1 MWSAIEVTDTM
12 RVLILSQAAQP
23 KQEQLMRGRDVFIQS
38 LVLHGVRHIFGNP
51 GTTES
56 PLLDALADVPSIDYV
71 VHLHEGVAVGAASY
85 YARASGHTGV
95 VNLHAAP
102 GLGNGIGMLYNALK
116 ANAPM
121 VITAGQQDTRMLRRD
136 PILAHD
142 LVAMAAP
149 VTKWSAQVQSADEM
163 DQVMRRGFKVAND
176 PPYGPVFVALPID
189 VMEQE
194 THNAAQAPGR
204 LHRAAAPDALAVQ
217 EITALILAA
226 HAPVMVVGDEVARA
240 GAVDELVQLAERLG
254 APVWFEGIR
263 GRASFP
269 SSHAHAKSGVPFDAA
284 GIRNT
289 LAGADLVLLIGGA
302 FFEEIW
308 FSPGAPFPEG
318 AKVVQIEASP
328 QALAHN
334 FAIDV
339 GLVAGLG
346 AALRAL
352 STAVAASANDAWRAA
367 ARGRCAQLAAQK
379 ARDTEAYQ
387 ARLAKAWARTP
398 ISMPRVMAELRRATP
413 ANAVIVEESITA
425 SIDMAAA
432 FAYDTPGQYFGARGG
447 GIGQGLAGAI
457 GAALACGGAALTHG
471 DSADRPVLCVSG
483 DGSSMYSIQALWT
496 AAHHNLPIVFVIL
509 ANREYRVLKHNLDLY
524 RQRFDAASSK
534 PYPHMDLGTPALG
547 FVEMAAGMGVP
558 AVRVSD
564 PDAIAAA
571 VSEAF
576 AARAPRLVEI
586 VIEGKR

>member
-1 MWSAIEVTDTM
+1 
-12 RVLILSQAAQP
+12 
-23 KQEQLMRGRDVFIQS
+23 MRGRDVFIQS

-56 PLLDALADVPSIDYV
+56 PLLDALGDVPAIDYV
-71 VHLHEGVAVGAASY
+71 VALHEGIAVGAASY
-85 YARASGHTGV
+85 YARASGRTGV

-121 VITAGQQDTRMLRRD
+121 VVTAGQQDTRMLRRD

-149 VTKWSAQVQSADEM
+149 VTKWSAQVQNADEM
-163 DQVMRRGFKVAND
+163 DEVMRRAFKVAND

-194 THNAAQAPGR
+194 THNAAIAPGR
-204 LHRAAAPDALAVQ
+204 LHRAPIPDSLAVQ
-217 EITALILAA
+217 EMAALMRAA
-226 HAPVMVVGDEVARA
+226 NAPVIVVGDEVARA

-263 GRASFP
+263 GHASFP
-269 SSHAHAKSGVPFDAA
+269 GTHAHARGNVPFDAA
-284 GIRNT
+284 GIRKV
-289 LAGADLVLLIGGA
+289 LAGADLVLLLGGA

-308 FSPGAPFPEG
+308 FSAGSPFPNG
-318 AKVVQIEASP
+318 AKVVQIESSP

-334 FAIDV
+334 FAVDV
-339 GLVAGLG
+339 GLVAGMA
-346 AALRAL
+346 AALKAL
-352 STAVAASANDAWRAA
+352 NAAMAVADETWNAA
-367 ARGRCAQLAAQK
+367 ARSRCARLAEQK

-387 ARLAKAWARTP
+387 SRLAKAWARTP

-413 ANAVIVEESITA
+413 AHAGIVEESITA

-432 FAYDTPGQYFGARGG
+432 FAYDAPEQYLGARGG
-447 GIGQGLAGAI
+447 GIGQGLSGAI
-457 GAALACGGAALTHG
+457 GAALAHG
-471 DSADRPVLCVSG
+471 NAPTRPVLCVSG
-483 DGSSMYSIQALWT
+483 DGSAMYSIQALWT
-496 AAHHNLPIVFVIL
+496 AAHHQLPIVFVIL

-524 RQRFDAASSK
+524 RQRFDAPSSK
-534 PYPHMDLGTPALG
+534 PYPHMDLGTPELG
-547 FVEMAAGMGVP
+547 FVELAAGMGVP

-571 VSEAF
+571 VTEAF
-576 AARAPRLVEI
+576 AAQAPRLVEI